1 MYKLKHVQYM
11 IHSRSYSFLFTLTIA
26 FIAIFEYN
34 SKFYI
39 HITINASIKQWRDFQ
54 PQHLQKQKKHCK
66 ITHKQPLTYQR

>member
-1 MYKLKHVQYM
+1 MHKLKHVQYM
-11 IHSRSYSFLFTLTIA
+11 IQRSYSFLFTLSMA

-39 HITINASIKQWRDFQ
+39 DITINAPTKQWRDSE
-54 PQHLQKQKKHCK
+54 PQHLQKQKKQSK